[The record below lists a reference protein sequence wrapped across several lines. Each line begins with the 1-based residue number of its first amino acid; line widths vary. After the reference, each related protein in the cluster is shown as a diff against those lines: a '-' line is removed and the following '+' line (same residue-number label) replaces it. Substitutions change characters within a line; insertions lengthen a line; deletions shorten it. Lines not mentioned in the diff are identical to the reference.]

1 MPTSLVS
8 TGIQFPD
15 LTIQTTAATSATSTV
30 TLLANS
36 AGPYYPSTN
45 YTWTI
50 TNYDSYT
57 TYTLTTTNGSVSRV
71 VETITYSA
79 SSSGAGGYTINGRA
93 INLTISP
100 SPFFMSIIVNSV
112 TNTIPYGIG
121 VDSSAN
127 VYSILQTQ
135 APSASYSGFEFMK
148 VDNTNTISFQK
159 NLAATTGPVY
169 LIQGDIDSS
178 NNLIATGYSQTF
190 NGSGYNDVLI
200 EKYNSSG
207 TLQFQKRLDTSNT
220 NDVGQSICADSS
232 GNIYVCGYTQIFS
245 FQWQLLAKF
254 DSSGTAQWVIYRGG
268 SGSIWGNGVAVDSSG
283 NVYASAYQNNGGYYG
298 DFSKHNSSGA
308 LQWQSRIDTSS
319 FGSDAAVD
327 SSGNAIFLGY
337 YGNNP
342 LLIKYDSGGT
352 VLWKREFAIAV
363 GNIYPTRV
371 TVDSS
376 DNIYYVG
383 QFNGAIFIAKYNSA
397 GTLQWQRT
405 VTTANVGGVYGQN
418 ITVDSTTGLVYVSGF
433 TGSGGVFTYQ
443 SAFTMCVPVDG
454 SRTGTYSL
462 YGTTFTYAASSQ
474 TEQSSTKGVTA
485 QGLGTYGIGYTV
497 YTTSMTEYATSLTS
511 TKTTL

>member
-15 LTIQTTAATSATSTV
+15 STIQTTAATSTV

-127 VYSILQTQ
+127 VYSMLQTQ
-135 APSASYSGFEFMK
+135 AASASYAGFEFMK
-148 VDNTNTISFQK
+148 VDSTNTISFQK
-159 NLAATTGPVY
+159 NLAPTSTSPAY
-169 LIQGDIDSS
+169 LTQGKTDSS
-178 NNLIATGYSQTF
+178 NNLIATGYSQAF
-190 NGSGYNDVLI
+190 NGSGYNDLI
-200 EKYNSSG
+200 LVKYNSSG
-207 TLQFQKRLDTSNT
+207 TLQFQKRVDTSNT
-220 NDVGQSICADSS
+220 NDAGQSICADSS
-232 GNIYVCGYTQIFS
+232 GNIYVCGYTQIYS
-245 FQWQLLAKF
+245 FQWQLIAKF
-254 DSSGTAQWVIYRGG
+254 DSSGAGQWVIYRGG
-268 SGSIWGNGVAVDSSG
+268 SGSIYGIGVAVDSSG
-283 NVYASAYQNNGGYYG
+283 NVYSSAYQNNGGWYG
-298 DFSKHNSSGA
+298 DFSKHNSSGT

-342 LLIKYDSGGT
+342 LLIKYDSSGT

-363 GNIYPTRV
+363 GSIYPNRV

-383 QFNGAIFIAKYNSA
+383 QFNNGIFIAKYNSA

-405 VTTANVGGVYGQN
+405 VTTANVGGVYGRN
-418 ITVDSTTGLVYVSGF
+418 ITVDSASGLVYVSGYAG
-433 TGSGGVFTYQ
+433 TGGVFTYE
-443 SAFTMCVPVDG
+443 AVFTMCVPVDG
-454 SRTGTYSL
+454 SKTGTYSL

-474 TEQSSTKGVTA
+474 TEQASTKGVSA
-485 QGLGTYGIGYTV
+485 QGLASYGTGYTV
-497 YTTSMTEYATSLTS
+497 YTTTMTEYSTSLTS